1 MSNVNKLVYES
12 SSSNRYATFFYAQYD
27 PETRTLTYVN
37 GGHNPPLVFRKS
49 GQVLRLETGGPVVG
63 LLPILSY
70 QEASVSLEAGDML
83 VAFTDGIS
91 EAMNP
96 RNEEWGEDRLIE
108 SAWRI
113 YGSTAQQAMNE
124 LLASAD
130 RFAAGATQH
139 DDMTIMVAR
148 VLG

>member
-1 MSNVNKLVYES
+1 M
-12 SSSNRYATFFYAQYD
+12 
-27 PETRTLTYVN
+27 TYVN

-70 QEASVSLEAGDML
+70 QEANVSLEDGDML

-130 RFAAGATQH
+130 RFASGATQH
-139 DDMTIMVAR
+139 DDMTIIVAR